1 MLDNNPGIKTFL
13 KGLAFLLGAA
23 VIVAALASGFGALG
37 IGAFGATAAISSA
50 ASFIGVPSAMGA
62 IGSLIGVSSLSTAA
76 TLGVSG
82 LAAGIGGAMMY
93 PAGKDIAQKISNKMA
108 RDFGDQQYKQDL
120 KATKEALKK
129 AKAEVKAAEKQAKQE
144 IKEAKNQ
151 YQKDY
156 KARHDILDKKGIFGG
171 KDRTDKLLDAVKSG
185 DPVKIT
191 KQINKLRAA
200 VNGVHLKDIDKID
213 PKQAGKSVAAV
224 TKALVAVGKALK
236 DESYQL
242 NQKDKAGLETLRNSI
257 EKKLNDAAKDIAKCD
272 DKTKEKL
279 QQSFRSNASDQD
291 TLRWSNLSEFNA
303 KIKTSK
309 NLEKEQAQETSAK
322 QERASEFKEHIS
334 TGIEVLKTYNRISQV
349 VGALVD
355 SKATKDPEQGNCDK
369 LKADLT
375 KKYTDLAKAYEGKG
389 LSKDNAN
396 ALATYDLCQ
405 HQDDNLAQ
413 LQDAVKPDL
422 PSRKSAKP
430 QQSMEAAADILAG
443 IDLKGVSSSNTG
455 TIGSATTVQA
465 QGHVQGNQGREV

>member
-1 MLDNNPGIKTFL
+1 MAFSDLKDDLSYGYENNRFYSQSIF

-37 IGAFGATAAISSA
+37 IGAFGATAAISTG

-93 PAGKDIAQKISNKMA
+93 PGGKYIAQKISNKMA
-108 RDFGDQQYKQDL
+108 RDFGDQKYKQDL

-224 TKALVAVGKALK
+224 TKALDAVNKALTS
-236 DESYQL
+236 DEL
-242 NQKDKAGLETLRNSI
+242 NPKVKQDLQTLKGSI
-257 EKKLNDAAKDIAKCD
+257 ETKLNTAAADIGRCD
-272 DKTKEKL
+272 DSTKKGFVT
-279 QQSFRSNASDQD
+279 SSDLKD
-291 TLRWSNLSEFNA
+291 HDSSSNLSQFSEA
-303 KIKTSK
+303 IKTSEQKKSDLDTKRADFQSKLELGSNLITQYGSSEAMVEEIASFHFPEGSEKVGSKLMREFTKQVQIYENQGITRENAEALTAK
-309 NLEKEQAQETSAK
+309 NMQDLIHGETGSDIK
-322 QERASEFKEHIS
+322 QNIQDIITPKQHPTKASQTFD
-334 TGIEVLKTYNRISQV
+334 Q
-349 VGALVD
+349 
-355 SKATKDPEQGNCDK
+355 
-369 LKADLT
+369 
-375 KKYTDLAKAYEGKG
+375 
-389 LSKDNAN
+389 
-396 ALATYDLCQ
+396 
-405 HQDDNLAQ
+405 
-413 LQDAVKPDL
+413 
-422 PSRKSAKP
+422 
-430 QQSMEAAADILAG
+430 AADILAG
-443 IDLKGVSSSNTG
+443 IGLEGVRSGDVS
-455 TIGSATTVQA
+455 TTTPTNAQA
-465 QGHVQGNQGREV
+465 PGHGQGANFGRGGGGG

>member
-1 MLDNNPGIKTFL
+1 MDPRLKTFF
-13 KGLAFLLGAA
+13 KGLAFILGAA

-224 TKALVAVGKALK
+224 TKALEAVNKALTADNSEK
-236 DESYQL
+236 ITPKVKQELQ
-242 NQKDKAGLETLRNSI
+242 TLKGNI
-257 EKKLNDAAKDIAKCD
+257 EQKLNTAATDIGRCD
-272 DKTKEKL
+272 DKTIEKL
-279 QQSFRSNASDQD
+279 QQSVKSN
-291 TLRWSNLSEFNA
+291 NPGN
-303 KIKTSK
+303 IKWDK
-309 NLEKEQAQETSAK
+309 LPQ
-322 QERASEFKEHIS
+322 FKEAMTTSQQKQSELDTKRADFQSKLEHGSDLITHYGTGKEMVQEFVS
-334 TGIEVLKTYNRISQV
+334 THFPEDSEKVGSKLMGEFTKQVQIYEKQGITRENAEALTAKNMQDLIHGETGSDIKQNIQDIITPKQHPTKASQT
-349 VGALVD
+349 LD
-355 SKATKDPEQGNCDK
+355 Q
-369 LKADLT
+369 
-375 KKYTDLAKAYEGKG
+375 
-389 LSKDNAN
+389 
-396 ALATYDLCQ
+396 
-405 HQDDNLAQ
+405 
-413 LQDAVKPDL
+413 
-422 PSRKSAKP
+422 
-430 QQSMEAAADILAG
+430 AADILAG
-443 IDLKGVSSSNTG
+443 IDLEGVRSGNVS
-455 TIGSATTVQA
+455 TTTPTTMKA
-465 QGHVQGNQGREV
+465 QSFGQRANERQ